1 MFLAFLELLRGRG
14 MPVGAGEW
22 LALLDALQRGVIRD
36 LDGLHRVG
44 RAIVC
49 RSEAD
54 FDAWD
59 TAFAEAFRDLV
70 LDPALRARFEEW
82 LARHA
87 ERPEGVPTPHAHR
100 TPEDLWKAFLDT
112 LRQQTEAHHG
122 GNRWV
127 GTGGTSPF
135 GHSGNAAQGI
145 RVGGPGGG
153 RQAVMV
159 ADQRA
164 WRAYRTDR
172 TLEERDVAVAL
183 RALRAFA
190 RDGDEEVDLP
200 ATIEATGRN
209 GGDIDIVQR
218 PARRNRVRLV
228 LLLDAGGSMEPY
240 TRRVEA
246 LLAAAVREKS
256 FRSLHTWSFHNV
268 PYGWLYKDIEKME
281 RERTEAVLDRIGP
294 HHRLL
299 VVGDACMAP
308 WELFQSG
315 GWPGTADMSGMDWLR
330 RIRSRFRHA
339 AWLNP
344 EPRETWGHPTIDA
357 IGRIFPM
364 HEFSLDGVRSAVRTL
379 RTAAG

>member
-1 MFLAFLELLRGRG
+1 MFLDFLALLRARG
-14 MPVGAGEW
+14 LPVGSGEW
-22 LALLDALQRGVIRD
+22 LALLESLRRGIVTD

-59 TAFAEAFRDLV
+59 TAFAEAFRNLTV
-70 LDPALRARFEEW
+70 DPALRARFEEW
-82 LARHA
+82 LAKQA
-87 ERPEGVPTPHAHR
+87 ERPEGVSVPHGHK

-153 RQAVMV
+153 RQAVAV

-164 WRAYRTDR
+164 WRAYRSDQPID
-172 TLEERDVAVAL
+172 ERDVSVAL
-183 RALRAFA
+183 RALRRFA
-190 RDGDEEVDLP
+190 RDGEVEVDLD
-200 ATIEATGRN
+200 ATVDATGRN
-209 GGDIDIVQR
+209 GGDIDIVER
-218 PARRNRVRLV
+218 RSRRNRVRLV
-228 LLLDAGGSMEPY
+228 LLLDTGGSMEPY

-246 LLAAAVREKS
+246 LLSAAVRERS
-256 FRSLHTWSFHNV
+256 FRSLQTWSFHNV
-268 PYGWLYKDIEKME
+268 PYGWLYTDIGTQH
-281 RERTEAVLDRIGP
+281 RERTEAVLDRVGP
-294 HHRLL
+294 HHRLI

-315 GWPGTADMSGMDWLR
+315 GWPGTADLSGLDWLR
-330 RIRSRFRHA
+330 RIRGRFRHA

-344 EPRETWGHPTIDA
+344 EPRETWAHPTIDA
-357 IGRIFPM
+357 IGRVFPM
-364 HEFSLDGVRSAVRTL
+364 HELTIQGLRDAVRTL
-379 RTAAG
+379 CAAA